1 MRFKRWSESGV
12 WQRLIEAVSGDRAL
26 EMLMIDSTAVR
37 AHQHA
42 AGAQKKK
49 GIKR

>member
-1 MRFKRWSESGV
+1 
-12 WQRLIEAVSGDRAL
+12 LIEAVSGDLDL
-26 EMLMIDSTAVR
+26 EMLMINSTAVR

-49 GIKR
+49 VIKR